1 MWMEDNLQLCYLR
14 GRTAHSQRAVRQAS
28 SCHFIDVTMARNSTD
43 SQAAQD
49 LLQAQHGLVST
60 LGLTKRG
67 RLFNS
72 GITSFP
78 EQQRSSRRRSEEL
91 EKEGGTFQSSPS
103 GRQTSAFFMFFRRLL
118 MTSLKEPT
126 RNRPSCSNREPRH
139 ATAALK
145 YTHTQS
151 SSVHLNMS
159 KYKKKKIVFAFPPLC
174 SDPEGNATYSRV
186 GRLDGESSLLRMMSL
201 HLSTNRVEGTGSP
214 R

>member
-49 LLQAQHGLVST
+49 LLQAQHGLVPT

-145 YTHTQS
+145 YTHAVFFS
-151 SSVHLNMS
+151 SFKHV
-159 KYKKKKIVFAFPPLC
+159 KIQKKKNCIRFSP
-174 SDPEGNATYSRV
+174 
-186 GRLDGESSLLRMMSL
+186 SLQ
-201 HLSTNRVEGTGSP
+201 
-214 R
+214 